1 VPEKKYAIIV
11 ASPRARTGKTL
22 LARLIVEN
30 FLLSGVPHVV
40 FDTDAVDRKLAN
52 FFPEKTVVVD
62 LDRVPDQMKVLDTLG
77 SPVAV
82 TQVIDLAHR
91 SFRKFF
97 KLMRETDYVSEARA
111 SGFEP
116 VILFIPDTGA
126 DSYEQGMEIREQFR
140 GSGFAL
146 VRNEAVGE
154 PSREALRN
162 LNFAA
167 FVSNM
172 PRLTLARLDPFFF
185 SAISD
190 PKFSLSEFMRRS
202 LMRESPKPLVAE
214 QLSLA
219 YLSRE
224 AREGIT
230 TWAQTAFTEIRRV
243 LREVEIRTDL
253 LSHDRPND

>member
-1 VPEKKYAIIV
+1 MPEKKYSIIV

-22 LARLIVEN
+22 LARLVVEH
-30 FLLSGVPHVV
+30 FVLSGVPHVI
-40 FDTDAVDRKLAN
+40 FDTDAVDKKLAGY
-52 FFPEKTVVVD
+52 FPEKTVVVD
-62 LDRVPDQMKVLDTLG
+62 FDRVPDQMKLFDTLG
-77 SPVAV
+77 SPVAT
-82 TQVIDLAHR
+82 TQVVDLTHR

-97 KLMRETDYVSEARA
+97 KLMREIDYVNEAKA

-116 VILFIPDTGA
+116 VVLFIPDTEA
-126 DSYEQGMEIREQFR
+126 DSYEQGMEIREWLR
-140 GSGFAL
+140 GVGFAL

-162 LNFAA
+162 LSFAA

-172 PRLTLARLDPFFF
+172 PRLTLTRLDPFFY
-185 SAISD
+185 SAIAD

-202 LMRESPKPLVAE
+202 LMRESPSPVIAE

-219 YLSRE
+219 YMSRE
-224 AREGIT
+224 ARSGIT
-230 TWAQTAFTEIRRV
+230 AWAQAAFSEIRRV

-253 LSHDRPND
+253 LSHDRPNA